1 MKKKKSLTTR
11 CAMARTLNVI
21 GEWWSLLIIRE
32 ALAGVTRFSD
42 FQRNLGAAKNIVSLR
57 LKTLVEQGILEM
69 VPAANGSAYQEYR
82 PTDKCRALMPVLV
95 ALAQWGRD
103 HLFEA
108 GESCVVPL
116 DARDKLPLD
125 RIELRSSRGDPLK
138 VEEVLIR

>member
-1 MKKKKSLTTR
+1 
-11 CAMARTLNVI
+11 MARTLNVI

-69 VPAANGSAYQEYR
+69 VPASDGSAYQEYR
-82 PTDKCRALMPVLV
+82 PTEKCHALMPVLV
-95 ALAQWGRD
+95 ALAQWGS
-103 HLFEA
+103 HYMFEE

-116 DARDKLPLD
+116 DARERLPLS
-125 RIELRSSRGDPLK
+125 RLQLCSSLGEPLTADDI
-138 VEEVLIR
+138 LIR